1 MTAKRGVLVTF
12 EGIEGAGKST
22 LLSLAADRLRAR
34 GIDPLVTREP
44 GGTAA
49 GAGIRRVLLDPASR
63 GMSPLCEL
71 MLLCADRAQ
80 HVAEVLVPAL
90 TEGRLVLCDRFSDS
104 TYAYQGYGRGVP
116 LELVR
121 EIDIA
126 ARGGISPELTV
137 LVDLAAETGL
147 ARARGRNR
155 ASGAT
160 AGTAPGETRFDDEEL
175 SFHLRVREGYLALA
189 AEEKKRFLVLDG
201 ELPAGELCRLFLEG
215 LERKVSRAF

>member
-1 MTAKRGVLVTF
+1 MTAKKGVLVTF

-22 LLSLAADRLRAR
+22 LLALAAEGLRRR
-34 GIDPLVTREP
+34 GLDPLVTREP

-49 GAGIRRVLLDPASR
+49 GAGIRRVLLDPAAH

-90 TEGRLVLCDRFSDS
+90 SLGRLVLCDRFSDS
-104 TYAYQGYGRGVP
+104 TFAYQGYGRGIP

-126 ARGGISPELTV
+126 ARGGIAPELTV
-137 LVDLAAETGL
+137 LVDLPVETGL

-155 ASGAT
+155 ASAAT
-160 AGTAPGETRFDDEEL
+160 AGASAGETRFDDEEL
-175 SFHLRVREGYLALA
+175 SFHRRVREGFLALA
-189 AEEKKRFLVLDG
+189 AEERNRFLVLDG
-201 ELPAGELCRLFLEG
+201 ELPAGELCGLFLEE
-215 LERKVSRAF
+215 LERRAAHAC